1 MPEDITK
8 DMVKK
13 DLALGDLNPK
23 MFRQFFADMQI
34 KSYQYD
40 YQIQR
45 DLVAYHEER
54 FTTAQLKT
62 EVGVKMFDDV
72 NSERVLVFPMKHQ
85 FIATGR
91 RKAWRDSAIYNKAL
105 TFDDINRNRKLFKY
119 NVLVFVDNKLITNI
133 RIKPNEE
140 FTYIYFRRKDLAK
153 YLIDTPKVINVLFIP
168 NAIVSVA
175 ETINATNTAGSKLL
189 LNAFYSTKREFNVTD
204 NYFAIFQNKQTLE
217 TEFTG
222 GVHYNPD
229 YTNFTFDGIN
239 IADYADTHRVILVGT
254 ELLFKIKA
262 VSATQRFVD
271 FELQKMP
278 LPKDDIIVLYKH
290 PNRRDYVP
298 NDGTVVLTEHY
309 PNIIEISNPQKYQLL
324 LIALYD
330 EATQNHHI
338 KFDTEMDF
346 YLETER
352 LLDRYQQGSV
362 PEILQNYKPADWD
375 YRLKDYFEKNEGIH
389 AVDMTDRWNPFHYK
403 MNTISG
409 LIKLWSEFYLEYER
423 RTYGFLT
430 GWYHD
435 ISKWSAEHLASKER
449 NSTEQDVPVDPTG
462 HIQVDHKTF
471 AETQYVFTYK
481 NDMKFDDANSYLFY
495 IDGKMVIPS
504 AIIVHRG
511 FQYVYLPK
519 RLIKPDSMIE
529 VERFDGINFG
539 YWIPSIPEEGLT
551 LPLKGII
558 KTSTVANSFFL
569 TNKENE
575 YVNDRYDVFVIDT
588 EMDNVESKLDLTN
601 SVYYISPKMK
611 LRIVPKERANANKGV
626 FLRANN
632 QLVTFTRKNSGD
644 DYLRNIGVNFNLQN
658 YITNVKQDVKPR
670 LRIYTED
677 GRLFSKNSYVI
688 YKHENF
694 KQRPKF
700 NLPIKAGETA
710 FHRIAYVG
718 YDERLIYHRRHVRND
733 GFVDLEGKTTRPI
746 CLAYHDIYL
755 NGVRLH
761 KKDIKIIAPFKFIIT
776 TLKKH
781 NTLDNLEIYEKVHA
795 SDAMFKFDIDEDSAY
810 LADRLFNK
818 DKEYQKH
825 VLDSLEK
832 INPDGKIKDLN
843 EIRNWYKDLLDD
855 WFFNRFVNAD
865 RRYDLEL
872 YEPLFDENYGYRV
885 LLNGDDRVRWHVTQ
899 DNRFY
904 MWHDKTLEETGG
916 VNPPPRNVY
925 EGLANDNIPDDTRTI
940 TEREYIENG
949 ISFGNVKTIYD
960 YDTEILHEREE
971 ETPEPTELDGVD
983 LHDLNPANY
992 KVIHDRDNVE
1002 DGGGYDRAH
1011 ISTYTKPKRS
1021 VNPHSLPQDPPKD
1034 VTIVPFVDPNPRMPE
1049 HIATPEPTLPEPGE
1063 YEPFVEPTD
1072 SVIKF
1077 LGTNPFTDE
1086 TKAKLTVTIENE
1098 FDHTIQTVAHGT
1110 SVNAKTLNALRIAFV
1125 STEAL
1130 SRKYYVKIVDAD
1142 NHLVYSH
1149 LLTNKPDDQINQIIN
1164 IIPGSMTITIET
1176 HDPSRGEVKYPLY
1189 MEFNGGFPDD
1199 GLLSNGKWEN
1209 DEDIDDPKVFVEDT
1223 YSLYDE
1229 FSNTS
1234 TFTITKEGL
1243 VGPTNKLLLIRDLDS
1258 GKIITRQFCNPTT
1271 GKLNITLHKPITR
1284 ISVAYEP
1291 LPQTVKEIHIDT
1303 TSPLFTDHVK
1313 SVEVISNKTEGVYVD
1328 SNDNIVMDTLH
1339 DGVVR
1344 VDCSSSI
1351 IRVFL
1356 NTAINVKSAFF
1367 DDARNIVYEPE
1378 INPTIHD
1385 VTFGENGFFIDIPVP
1400 DASNFKEGDAYLTL
1414 FNAKN
1419 LLKLHLLSSI
1429 SDEIGHVI
1437 IPNSSN
1443 MTGERVD
1450 DMGKYKDNLYPL
1462 FANGKSNM
1470 DVTYVSPVVLNN
1482 IPNKMVTV
1490 RVGTDEGTV
1499 SAVALYDQYK
1509 PIKQLTF
1516 SAHSPFNEYF
1526 LKSEPVDHIYRMELG
1541 QSDVDIVDIYTY
1553 SIDIGNSTPA
1563 QYLDRITSPT
1573 DVQYLKYIDG
1583 SVLVFNFAKNNKG
1596 NRINEGF
1603 FDIIFTKKDTGA
1615 VVDSY
1620 RYDNRKKAVRALG
1633 DNAMRLDERYDNCI
1647 ITIKRYIPPRCLE
1660 LTYGAGVPTDC
1671 VLSSD
1676 GWRSG
1681 QFAPDTF
1688 PMYGENEVNLTRT
1701 ITIENDQLLNVTG
1714 TESKVLVVTDN
1725 RTGKDLAVFATDT
1738 YGMPDSIT
1746 FTAENPSYGF
1756 TLQYR
1761 PLPLIRVNVGNAL
1774 DLCSDI
1780 ISYYGDLVISKV
1792 TNATSHW
1799 LYLVNR
1805 LDDFKV
1811 TFKFKDRAINLYHLE
1826 TATIPIPIDISALV
1840 VNESNLTSEI
1850 HKNAVDGYHITM
1862 KPVINNAG
1870 SSFTISKTNVPTL
1883 DGFRTNIERA
1893 KGLIDKVAILGLSKG
1908 STHTY
1913 LDLTVTPQIPETVL
1927 PRDQI
1932 RLRSMAP
1939 VTPEDIVYKPNTVE
1953 LYPDYRLYYQ
1963 NPLTKISNGYSSNVI
1978 VYLDEVFKHAP
1989 DIATQYIFVTDANNQ
2004 VVDYSVLSNKNASKS
2019 LTIEPIYNKNVYKID
2034 VSDTN
2039 HLYQIGCSVDIAK
2052 SMIDIGIDTMTTCTL
2067 QDVHQLNRKVVKTPL
2082 PIYTAISFGRQTDT
2096 KLYYTDFDNE
2106 YIRFEST
2113 PSSTTKGYAIL
2124 DDNSHYINS
2133 VEINTNKDHYSQMAI
2148 PNTYRS
2154 NTGTIIFKRMD
2165 AMNRISIEGFTAE
2178 NEYCD
2183 ILSGSGPQVTSIG
2196 PKSLG
2201 SGIWDMSELTY
2212 NVGDILAIRIH
2223 ADIVENN
2230 DKSVIVVYERHN
2242 GVDKIAGMRLLDKS
2256 YSRNPED
2263 KLDIPFITGHNQG
2276 AHYIVK
2282 LMNTRDVGLGDL
2294 VTMTID
2300 GQSGLPINTLHNNYM
2315 GGVVNSLSFI
2325 NMIKPANRTFFT
2337 TETCVNDGN
2346 IPVIFNSIG
2355 YNHKPNDDG
2364 TQCTITSPKR
2374 IKWLPAIEFKLFAQI
2389 PVTEGFDYKF
2399 IAVGTTTKDLSPVL
2413 SNGWRPIDVNTTNDL
2428 NGFTIKVTKQRKA
2441 IQLKLAVNNRIG
2453 YMYRDI
2459 NDKYVTVNIR
2469 PTLASSR
2476 YYTILKLASN
2486 PTYTITVDDV
2496 AYGSSIDVVH
2506 YGDYRAT
2513 APNLNTAGR
2522 DDSPRQRQI
2531 RVTEYDADGHIVKS
2545 ETDGE
2550 LGTVYHSP
2558 RHNPVPYTVVIP
2570 FQNQISKGS
2579 SFKIELNPNGVYV
2592 DPTYYVNNDGGE
2604 YQNKSLLINYYNSVD
2619 DISRDSSN
2627 TYNNIT
2633 D

>member
-175 ETINATNTAGSKLL
+175 ETINTTNTAGSKLL
-189 LNAFYSTKREFNVTD
+189 LNAFYSTKREFNITD

-346 YLETER
+346 YLETEQ

-588 EMDNVESKLDLTN
+588 EMNNVESKLDLTN

-700 NLPIKAGETA
+700 NLPIKAAETA

-1021 VNPHSLPQDPPKD
+1021 VNPHSLPQDPPND

-1098 FDHTIQTVAHGT
+1098 FDHTIQTVAHGA
-1110 SVNAKTLNALRIAFV
+1110 SVNAKTLNALRVKFMT
-1125 STEAL
+1125 TEVL
-1130 SRKYYVKIVDAD
+1130 SRKYYVKIVDVD

-1149 LLTNKPDDQINQIIN
+1149 MLTNKLDDQINQIIN
-1164 IIPGSMTITIET
+1164 IIPGSMTITIEN

-1209 DEDIDDPKVFVEDT
+1209 DEDIDDPKVFTEDT

-1258 GKIITRQFCNPTT
+1258 GKIITRQFCNPNA

-1303 TSPLFTDHVK
+1303 TSPLFSEHVK

-1328 SNDNIVMDTLH
+1328 SNDTIVMDTLH

-1344 VDCSSSI
+1344 ADCGSSV

-1356 NTAINVKSAFF
+1356 NTAVNVKSAFF
-1367 DDARNIVYEPE
+1367 DDVRNIVNEPE
-1378 INPTIHD
+1378 INPTIHE

-1400 DASNFKEGDAYLTL
+1400 DVSNFKEGDAYLTL

-1450 DMGKYKDNLYPL
+1450 DIGKYRDNLYPL

-1509 PIKQLTF
+1509 PVKQLTF

-1541 QSDVDIVDIYTY
+1541 QSDVDIDDIYTY

-1583 SVLVFNFAKNNKG
+1583 SVLVFNFAKDNKG

-1660 LTYGAGVPTDC
+1660 LTYGVGVPTDC

-1738 YGMPDSIT
+1738 YGMPESIT

-1792 TNATSHW
+1792 TNTTSHW

-1862 KPVINNAG
+1862 KPVVNNAG

-1883 DGFRTNIERA
+1883 DGFRNNIARA

-1989 DIATQYIFVTDANNQ
+1989 DIATQYVCVKDADNQ
-2004 VVDYSVLSNKNASKS
+2004 VVDYSVLSNKNGSKS

-2039 HLYQIGCSVDIAK
+2039 HLYQIGCSVDTAK

-2124 DDNSHYINS
+2124 DDNGHYINS

-2178 NEYCD
+2178 NGYCD

-2223 ADIVENN
+2223 ADVVENN

-2242 GVDKIAGMRLLDKS
+2242 GVDRIAGMRLLDKS

-2364 TQCTITSPKR
+2364 TQCTITSPR
-2374 IKWLPAIEFKLFAQI
+2374 LIKWLPAIEFKLFAQI

-2413 SNGWRPIDVNTTNDL
+2413 SNGWRPINVNTTNDL

-2469 PTLASSR
+2469 PILASSR

-2558 RHNPVPYTVVIP
+2558 RHNSVPYTVVIP

-2579 SFKIELNPNGVYV
+2579 SFKIELNPNGLYV

>member
-8 DMVKK
+8 DTVKK

-62 EVGVKMFDDV
+62 EVGIKMFDDV

-91 RKAWRDSAIYNKAL
+91 RKAWRDSAIYNKVL

-330 EATQNHHI
+330 EATQNRHI

-362 PEILQNYKPADWD
+362 PELLQNYKPADWD
-375 YRLKDYFEKNEGIH
+375 YRLKDYFEKNDGIQ
-389 AVDMTDRWNPFHYK
+389 AVDMSDRWNPFHYK

-409 LIKLWSEFYLEYER
+409 LIKLWAEFYLEYER

-462 HIQVDHKTF
+462 HIQVDRKTF

-539 YWIPSIPEEGLT
+539 YWIPSIPQEGLEV
-551 LPLKGII
+551 PLKNIL

-575 YVNDRYDVFVIDT
+575 FVNDRYDVFVIDT

-611 LRIVPKERANANKGV
+611 LRIVPKDPVNANKGV

-632 QLVTFTRKNSGD
+632 QLVTYTRKNSGD
-644 DYLRNIGVNFNLQN
+644 DYLRDIGVNFNLQN
-658 YITNVKQDVKPR
+658 NITNVKQDVKPR

-733 GFVDLEGKTTRPI
+733 GFVDLEGKTSRPI

-832 INPDGKIKDLN
+832 VNPDGKIKDLN

-885 LLNGDDRVRWHVTQ
+885 LLNGDDRVRWQVAQ
-899 DNRFY
+899 ENRFY

-925 EGLANDNIPDDTRTI
+925 DGLANDNIPDDSVTI

-960 YDTEILHEREE
+960 YDTEILHEKEE

-992 KVIHDRDNVE
+992 KMIHDRDSDE
-1002 DGGGYDRAH
+1002 DGNGYKRTH

-1021 VNPHSLPQDPPKD
+1021 VNPHSLPQEPPAD

-1063 YEPFVEPTD
+1063 YEAVTEPTD

-1077 LGTNPFTDE
+1077 LGTNPFADE
-1086 TKAKLTVTIENE
+1086 TKAKLSVIVENE
-1098 FDHTIQTVAHGT
+1098 FDHTIKEVAHGT
-1110 SVNAKTLNALRIAFV
+1110 TLPAKKLNIVRIKFRA
-1125 STEAL
+1125 TEEL
-1130 SRKYYVKIVDAD
+1130 SRKYYVKVVDAD
-1142 NHLVYSH
+1142 NHLVYTH
-1149 LLTNKPDDQINQIIN
+1149 LLSHKAEDQINQVLN
-1164 IIPGSMTITIET
+1164 IIPGSMTVTIEK
-1176 HDPSRGEVKYPLY
+1176 HDPSRGEVKFPLY
-1189 MEFNGGFPDD
+1189 MEFNSGFPDD
-1199 GLLSNGKWEN
+1199 GVLSNGKWED
-1209 DEDIDDPKVFVEDT
+1209 DENIDSPKIFTEDT

-1229 FSNTS
+1229 FTS
-1234 TFTITKEGL
+1234 TATFTITKPGL
-1243 VGPTNKLLLIRDLDS
+1243 VGPENKLLVIRDLDS
-1258 GKIITRQFCNPTT
+1258 GKIISRQFCKPNT
-1271 GKLNITLHKPITR
+1271 GSLTITLHKPITR
-1284 ISVAYEP
+1284 ISLAYEP
-1291 LPQTVKEIHIDT
+1291 IPSTAKMIHIDT
-1303 TSPLFTDHVK
+1303 TSPLFVDHIK
-1313 SVEVISNKTEGVYVD
+1313 SIYTVSNHVDGIYVD
-1328 SNDNIVMDTLH
+1328 GVGDIVMDTLH
-1339 DGVVR
+1339 NGLLR
-1344 VDCSSSI
+1344 VDCGSST
-1351 IRVFL
+1351 IRVLL
-1356 NTAINVKSAFF
+1356 NTAVTAKSAFF
-1367 DDARNIVYEPE
+1367 DNANNDPNDPE
-1378 INPTIHD
+1378 VNPFIHES
-1385 VTFGENGFFIDIPVP
+1385 TFGGNGFAIDIPVP
-1400 DASNFKEGDAYLTL
+1400 ADTEFKPGDAYLTL

-1419 LLKLHLLSSI
+1419 VLKLHGVSANKE
-1429 SDEIGHVI
+1429 EIGTIVV
-1437 IPNSSN
+1437 PKSSN
-1443 MTGERVD
+1443 LTGERIND
-1450 DMGKYKDNLYPL
+1450 IGRYKENFYPL
-1462 FANGKSNM
+1462 FANGRNYM
-1470 DVTYVSPVVLNN
+1470 DVTYKSPVVLNRT
-1482 IPNKMVTV
+1482 PNTMTTV
-1490 RVGTDEGTV
+1490 RVGTAEGTV
-1499 SAVALYDQYK
+1499 SAVALYD
-1509 PIKQLTF
+1509 PNKQVRDLTF
-1516 SAHSPFNEYF
+1516 TCQSPFNEYF
-1526 LKSEPVDHIYRMELG
+1526 IANEAVDHIYKIEIG
-1541 QSDVDIVDIYTY
+1541 ESDVDFKDIYTY
-1553 SIDIGNSTPA
+1553 SVDVGNATPA
-1563 QYLDRITSPT
+1563 QYLDRVTPDTST
-1573 DVQYLKYIDG
+1573 DKRYVNFIDN
-1583 SVLVFNFAKNNKG
+1583 SIFMFNLVKENKG
-1596 NRINEGF
+1596 AKVNLGY
-1603 FDIIFTKKDTGA
+1603 FDLIFTNKETGV
-1615 VVDSY
+1615 VVDKY
-1620 RYDNRKKAVRALG
+1620 RYDNRANATRALG
-1633 DNAMRLDERYDNCI
+1633 DNALRLDERYNNCVL
-1647 ITIKRYIPPRCLE
+1647 TIKRYIPPRCLE
-1660 LTYGAGVPTDC
+1660 LTYGAGVPSDGI
-1671 VLSSD
+1671 LSSN

-1681 QFAPDTF
+1681 RFAPDTF
-1688 PMYGENEVNLTRT
+1688 PMYGEGETGLTRT
-1701 ITIENDQLLNVTG
+1701 ITIEHEQLLNVTNTG
-1714 TESKVLVVTDN
+1714 NETKVLTVTDN
-1725 RTGKDLAVFATDT
+1725 RTRNVIAMFATDT
-1738 YGMPDSIT
+1738 VDMDDSIT

-1756 TLQYR
+1756 TLQYVT
-1761 PLPLIRVNVGNAL
+1761 LPMMKVHVGNVMTMCNSITSTI
-1774 DLCSDI
+1774 DGI
-1780 ISYYGDLVISKV
+1780 TVSKV
-1792 TNATSHW
+1792 VDTGSQW
-1799 LYLVNR
+1799 LYVPTQN
-1805 LDDFKV
+1805 DKFNV
-1811 TFKFKDRAINLYHLE
+1811 IFKFKDRAVASYHLE
-1826 TATIPIPIDISALV
+1826 TATIPIPIDVSALAA
-1840 VNESNLTSEI
+1840 NEANLTSEI
-1850 HKNAVDGYHITM
+1850 HQHAVAGYHTPM
-1862 KPVINNAG
+1862 KAVVNNAG
-1870 SSFTISKTNVPTL
+1870 SSFTMNATSVPTL
-1883 DGFRTNIERA
+1883 TGFCNNIASARN
-1893 KGLIDKVAILGLSKG
+1893 KIDKIAILCLSKA

-1913 LDLTVTPQIPETVL
+1913 LDLTVGNSISNDVL
-1927 PRDQI
+1927 NRNAI
-1932 RLRSMAP
+1932 RLRTMAP
-1939 VTPEDIVYKPNTVE
+1939 VTPEDTVYRPNTIE
-1953 LYPDYRLYYQ
+1953 MYPDYRLYYM
-1963 NPLTKISNGYSSNVI
+1963 NSLTKLSRLYSPNI
-1978 VYLDEVFKHAP
+1978 IIYLDEVFKL
-1989 DIATQYIFVTDANNQ
+1989 ATNANDKKYIYLKDSDNKII
-2004 VVDYSVLSNKNASKS
+2004 DYSILLATNASKS
-2019 LTIEPIYNKNVYKID
+2019 LTLFPSYNKNRYSIDLSGSSDKKIY
-2034 VSDTN
+2034 S
-2039 HLYQIGCSVDIAK
+2039 IGMPDIDDAITK
-2052 SMIDIGIDTMTTCTL
+2052 YGIDTIS
-2067 QDVHQLNRKVVKTPL
+2067 VVKAATVKRLNQKDGNTSL
-2082 PIYTAISFGRQTDT
+2082 PVHIAISFGRKVDT
-2096 KLYYTDFDNE
+2096 NLYFTEFENE
-2106 YIRFEST
+2106 YVRIET
-2113 PSSTTKGYAIL
+2113 VPSNTTKGYVLL
-2124 DDNSHYINS
+2124 DTANGYISATKLGYRTDHVTELPIPNNLKSNTATLKFIPMTESKTIS
-2133 VEINTNKDHYSQMAI
+2133 VE
-2148 PNTYRS
+2148 
-2154 NTGTIIFKRMD
+2154 
-2165 AMNRISIEGFTAE
+2165 GFSVE
-2178 NEYCD
+2178 NNYCD
-2183 ILSGSGPQVTSIG
+2183 ILHSNATLSIG
-2196 PKSLG
+2196 AKSLG
-2201 SGIWDMSELTY
+2201 KATWDLTHIPY
-2212 NVGDILAIRIH
+2212 QAGDILAVRLHATIPNDENRAIITVVERKNGIEKVAGLRI
-2223 ADIVENN
+2223 
-2230 DKSVIVVYERHN
+2230 
-2242 GVDKIAGMRLLDKS
+2242 LDKAYATS
-2256 YSRNPED
+2256 EI
-2263 KLDIPFITGHNQG
+2263 LDIPFIAQYASGVE
-2276 AHYIVK
+2276 YIVRLITTK
-2282 LMNTRDVGLGDL
+2282 DLGLGNL
-2294 VTMTID
+2294 VSVTID
-2300 GQSGLPINTLHNNYM
+2300 GQSGQAINTLHNNYI
-2315 GGVVNSLSFI
+2315 GGAL
-2325 NMIKPANRTFFT
+2325 NRLKFVEMVKSQHRNKFSGDKYN
-2337 TETCVNDGN
+2337 NDGN

-2355 YNHKPNDDG
+2355 YNTKPNEDT
-2364 TQCTITSPKR
+2364 TQCTITSPRR
-2374 IKWLPAIEFKLFAQI
+2374 IKWLPGMDLKLFSQI
-2389 PVTEGFDYKF
+2389 PNNDKYEYRFTAIGTQTKQLTDPLSSGWKTVT
-2399 IAVGTTTKDLSPVL
+2399 V
-2413 SNGWRPIDVNTTNDL
+2413 TNMQELDTY
-2428 NGFTIKVTKQRKA
+2428 TIKVSSKRKILQESKLLTSGVLGYEYMNSADKLTRVNLNYNNGGDSIRTPSRDADPKEVGITDFPYGGSLTVYFAFDASTFDTITARGHYVDQDRIHHQNVSLKVGIQCVDAATGAVIATKQKHEWEIIAKKVPEGGDVPVITLLIAKVSIQPINKA
-2441 IQLKLAVNNRIG
+2441 
-2453 YMYRDI
+2453 
-2459 NDKYVTVNIR
+2459 
-2469 PTLASSR
+2469 
-2476 YYTILKLASN
+2476 
-2486 PTYTITVDDV
+2486 
-2496 AYGSSIDVVH
+2496 
-2506 YGDYRAT
+2506 
-2513 APNLNTAGR
+2513 
-2522 DDSPRQRQI
+2522 
-2531 RVTEYDADGHIVKS
+2531 
-2545 ETDGE
+2545 
-2550 LGTVYHSP
+2550 
-2558 RHNPVPYTVVIP
+2558 
-2570 FQNQISKGS
+2570 
-2579 SFKIELNPNGVYV
+2579 FKI
-2592 DPTYYVNNDGGE
+2592 
-2604 YQNKSLLINYYNSVD
+2604 KLIKP
-2619 DISRDSSN
+2619 
-2627 TYNNIT
+2627 
-2633 D
+2633 